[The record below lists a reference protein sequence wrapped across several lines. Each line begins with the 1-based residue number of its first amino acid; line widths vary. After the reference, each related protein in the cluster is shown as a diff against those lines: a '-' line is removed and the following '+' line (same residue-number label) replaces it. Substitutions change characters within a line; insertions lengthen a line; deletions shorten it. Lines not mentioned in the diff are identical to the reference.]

1 MKTLKVG
8 LLLDSVQSDKYAEEL
23 ALWINGEPNL
33 RLVLIVAPRA
43 APRPSPLWRLI
54 MAVEKLL
61 LKWSVPAHRDH
72 YAVHNLAGTAAPAAA
87 AEADLIIGFGREVPR
102 SLAVA
107 SRLGAISVL
116 HGGFWECYHRRP
128 QTSFVIR
135 RLGAA
140 PGSDEVLRKGAF
152 RTLFYYSL
160 NHAHV
165 CKKSLAHLKRILG
178 KFAATGEWPVA
189 AHAPAGDDWPAAPN
203 AVQCTIYAAKLA
215 KRVAFKALERIP
227 TFHERSQISVIA
239 GKWNGPRSW
248 RVATASLRGR
258 YWADPFV
265 YPRGGRTFCF
275 VEDLDHRTNRGH
287 ITALEVIGTRLV
299 EIGVALREPFH
310 LSFPFVFEHQGEL
323 YMCPETSAA
332 GEIRLYRC
340 LEFPLRWELAQVL
353 MRGVSA
359 ADPLLFEKGGR
370 WWLLANIDEA
380 STGDHCSEL
389 YLFSAD
395 SPLSTRWA
403 PHAQNPLLVDSIGG
417 RNGGLIVD
425 GEKRYRLG
433 QCQGFDRYGE
443 SLRVY
448 EIKETTPERY
458 AEELVGEIKPDFRK
472 GLRGTHHLSTDGTTT
487 VVDHSSAA
495 LAL

>member
-1 MKTLKVG
+1 VKPLAIG
-8 LLLDSVQSDKYAEEL
+8 LLVESLHADRYAEEL
-23 ALWINGEPNL
+23 ARWIKAEPNL
-33 RLVLIVAPRA
+33 RLALIVAPQA
-43 APRPSPLWRLI
+43 APKPNPLWRLI
-54 MAVEKLL
+54 VALEKRLL
-61 LKWSVPAHRDH
+61 RSNAAHRDH
-72 YAVHNLAGTAAPAAA
+72 YAARDLSAIAAPAAA
-87 AEADLIIGFGREVPR
+87 SEVDLVIGFGREVPP
-102 SLAVA
+102 SLAAA

-135 RLGAA
+135 RA
-140 PGSDEVLRKGAF
+140 GSGEVLRKGGF

-165 CKKSLAHLKRILG
+165 CKKAVSHLKQLLA
-178 KFAATGEWPVA
+178 KFAATGEWPA
-189 AHAPAGDDWPAAPN
+189 AESSPAGDPVAPSSLHC
-203 AVQCTIYAAKLA
+203 AIYAIKLA
-215 KRVAFKALERIP
+215 KRVALKALERIP
-227 TFHERSQISVIA
+227 ALHERSRISVIA

-265 YPRGGRTFCF
+265 YTRGGRTFCF
-275 VEDLDHRTNRGH
+275 VEELDPRTNRGH
-287 ITALEVIGTRLV
+287 IAALEVVSSRLV

-332 GEIRLYRC
+332 REVRLYRC
-340 LEFPLRWELAQVL
+340 LEFPLRWQLAQVL
-353 MRGVSA
+353 MRGVFA

-370 WWLLANIDEA
+370 WWMLANIDEA
-380 STGDHCSEL
+380 ETGDHCSEL

-395 SPLSTRWA
+395 SPLSTRWT
-403 PHAQNPLLVDSIGG
+403 PHPQNPLLVDSIGG
-417 RNGGLIVD
+417 RNGGLIVE
-425 GEKRYRLG
+425 GEKRYRIG

-448 EIKETTPERY
+448 EIKELSPERY

-487 VVDHSSAA
+487 VVDHASAA
-495 LAL
+495 LVL

>member
-1 MKTLKVG
+1 VKPLAIG
-8 LLLDSVQSDKYAEEL
+8 LLVESLHADADRYAEEL
-23 ALWINGEPNL
+23 ALWIKAEPNL
-33 RLVLIVAPRA
+33 RPALIVAPQA
-43 APRPSPLWRLI
+43 ASKPNPLWRLI
-54 MAVEKLL
+54 AALEKQLL
-61 LKWSVPAHRDH
+61 RRNVAHRDH
-72 YAVHNLAGTAAPAAA
+72 YAVRDLAGIAPAAA
-87 AEADLIIGFGREVPR
+87 ASEVDLVIGFGREVPP
-102 SLAVA
+102 SLAAA
-107 SRLGAISVL
+107 SRLGAISVR

-135 RLGAA
+135 RA
-140 PGSDEVLRKGAF
+140 GSGGVLRKGGF

-160 NHAHV
+160 NHANV
-165 CKKSLAHLKRILG
+165 CRKSVSHLKQLLAR
-178 KFAATGEWPVA
+178 FAATSE
-189 AHAPAGDDWPAAPN
+189 WPAAEPG
-203 AVQCTIYAAKLA
+203 APSEDRPVPPSALHCAIYAAKLA
-215 KRVAFKALERIP
+215 KRVALKALERIP
-227 TFHERSQISVIA
+227 TLHERSRISVIA

-265 YPRGGRTFCF
+265 YTRGGRTFCF

-340 LEFPLRWELAQVL
+340 REFPLRWELAQVL
-353 MRGVSA
+353 MQGVSA

-380 STGDHCSEL
+380 ATGDHCSEL

-403 PHAQNPLLVDSIGG
+403 PHPQNPLLVDSIGG

-425 GEKRYRLG
+425 GEKRYRIG

-448 EIKETTPERY
+448 EIKELSPESY
-458 AEELVGEIKPDFRK
+458 AEELVGEIKPDFRR

-487 VVDHSSAA
+487 VVDHASAA
-495 LAL
+495 LVL

>member
-1 MKTLKVG
+1 VKPLAIG
-8 LLLDSVQSDKYAEEL
+8 LLVESLHADRYAEEL
-23 ALWINGEPNL
+23 ALWIKAEPNL
-33 RLVLIVAPRA
+33 RPALIVAPQA
-43 APRPSPLWRLI
+43 ASKPNPLWRLI
-54 MAVEKLL
+54 AALEKQLL
-61 LKWSVPAHRDH
+61 RRNVAHRDH
-72 YAVHNLAGTAAPAAA
+72 YAVRDLAGIAPAAA
-87 AEADLIIGFGREVPR
+87 ASEVDLVIGFGREVPP
-102 SLAVA
+102 SLAAA

-135 RLGAA
+135 RA
-140 PGSDEVLRKGAF
+140 GSGGVLRKGGF

-160 NHAHV
+160 NHANV
-165 CKKSLAHLKRILG
+165 CRKSVSHLKQLLAR
-178 KFAATGEWPVA
+178 FAATSE
-189 AHAPAGDDWPAAPN
+189 WPAAEPG
-203 AVQCTIYAAKLA
+203 APSEDRPVPPSALHCAIYAAKLA
-215 KRVAFKALERIP
+215 KRVALKALERIP
-227 TFHERSQISVIA
+227 TLHERSRISVIA

-265 YPRGGRTFCF
+265 YTRGGRTFCF

-340 LEFPLRWELAQVL
+340 REFPLRWELAQVL
-353 MRGVSA
+353 MQGVSA

-380 STGDHCSEL
+380 ATGDHCSEL

-403 PHAQNPLLVDSIGG
+403 PHPQNPLLVDSIGG

-425 GEKRYRLG
+425 GEKRYRIG

-448 EIKETTPERY
+448 EIKELSPERY
-458 AEELVGEIKPDFRK
+458 AEELVGEIKPDFRR

-487 VVDHSSAA
+487 VVDHASAA
-495 LAL
+495 LVL